1 VSEAACRANIT
12 ARNRTCAGEV
22 CEQCVSECTYPR
34 VRAVADVLKCTIG
47 REQLGFQHCLQTSD
61 AGQLARAS
69 HGAIRGDNYIAV
81 PENLAAHAHRI
92 CHNNPKGWV
101 QRDSALRILS
111 RTRGHSTRVQSSA

>member
-1 VSEAACRANIT
+1 MFRDLVLEDGSVSEAACRANIT

-34 VRAVADVLKCTIG
+34 FRAVADVLKCTIA

-81 PENLAAHAHRI
+81 
-92 CHNNPKGWV
+92 
-101 QRDSALRILS
+101 
-111 RTRGHSTRVQSSA
+111 STISHTTLHCATPIPCACYPFEPPD